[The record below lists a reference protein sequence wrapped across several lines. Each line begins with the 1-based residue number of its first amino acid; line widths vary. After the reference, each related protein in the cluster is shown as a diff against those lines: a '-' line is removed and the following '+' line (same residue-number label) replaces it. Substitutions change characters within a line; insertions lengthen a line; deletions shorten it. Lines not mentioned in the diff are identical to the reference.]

1 MKMQRRRKRGGG
13 WGRNREKKKMGW
25 RRKREERRDSWEE
38 RDGERWGF
46 EGAVVG
52 GGWKERRAGRVGNKR
67 EVAWDASILQRGR
80 YVGIASRG
88 SLSRTA
94 NYGIMHTAGPVP
106 QL

>member
-1 MKMQRRRKRGGG
+1 MKMQRRRKRGG

-25 RRKREERRDSWEE
+25 RRKREERRDRWEE

-67 EVAWDASILQRGR
+67 EVAGTPPSCS
-80 YVGIASRG
+80 V
-88 SLSRTA
+88 
-94 NYGIMHTAGPVP
+94 AGTSG
-106 QL
+106 LLLADR